1 MVSDWDSG
9 QRRGVA
15 RVELRAGVSV
25 SAVGLEGAEREGFLL
40 SYHKLP
46 NLINL
51 L

>member
-1 MVSDWDSG
+1 MSVDE
-9 QRRGVA
+9 A
-15 RVELRAGVSV
+15 LRAWNCEGVSV
-25 SAVGLEGAEREGFLL
+25 STVGLEGAKREGFLL